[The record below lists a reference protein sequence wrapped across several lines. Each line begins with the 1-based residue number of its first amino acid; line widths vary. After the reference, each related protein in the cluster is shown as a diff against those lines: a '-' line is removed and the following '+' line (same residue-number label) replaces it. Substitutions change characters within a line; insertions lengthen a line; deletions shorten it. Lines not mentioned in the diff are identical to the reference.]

1 MSKLNKIF
9 EKFEAV
15 KRLPLQIIYCVMGE
29 EEYLRDSAIKQIVEK
44 AKFSG
49 ESESTLLRFFG
60 DELDHDDLDVQL
72 TSYSL
77 FSESKTIIIKNTA
90 KMRSTCWEIIEK
102 FVKNPTE
109 NTTLVLDD
117 DKFDKRNAAVNSVC
131 KTAYILEFPALYDDQ
146 LLEWLHLHAKRL
158 QLELTEEA
166 AVALRESCEP
176 KMRHLMNELDKIK
189 LFSGDK
195 TKLSADDIIDIV
207 QTNRG
212 FNIFDFTHA
221 LFGRDNSKKLE
232 HLQKIFLFSESAP
245 GIIVMIARHV
255 TILLKIKLYSSM
267 GLDRGNMEK
276 VIGLRRWFLNQ
287 YFEQAKRLTIDSLKL
302 LLDIVLEADTNL
314 KTGRFNEKMV
324 LTLLVLRIQVLLE
337 N

>member
-9 EKFEAV
+9 EKFETV
-15 KRLPLQIIYCVMGE
+15 NRSPLQIIYCVTGE
-29 EEYLRDSAIKQIVEK
+29 EEYLRDSAIKHIVEK
-44 AKFSG
+44 AKFS
-49 ESESTLLRFFG
+49 SESTLLRFFG
-60 DELDHDDLDVQL
+60 DELDHDDLNVQFA
-72 TSYSL
+72 SYSL
-77 FSESKTIIIKNTA
+77 FSESKIIIIKNAA
-90 KMRSTCWEIIEK
+90 KMRPTCWEIIGK
-102 FVKNPTE
+102 FVENPTE
-109 NTTLVLDD
+109 NTTIVLDD
-117 DKFDKRNAAVNSVC
+117 DKFDKRNAAIKSVC
-131 KTAYILEFPALYDDQ
+131 KTAYVLDFPALYDDQ
-146 LLEWLHLHAKRL
+146 LLEWLHSHAKRL

-221 LFGRDNSKKLE
+221 LFGWDNSKKLE
-232 HLQKIFLFSESAP
+232 YLQKIFLFNESAP

-255 TILLKIKLYSSM
+255 TILLKIKLYSSR
-267 GLDRGNMEK
+267 GLDRGNLEK

-302 LLDIVLEADTNL
+302 LLEITLEADTNL

-324 LTLLVLRIQVLLE
+324 LTLLIFRIQILLE